1 MEQQFKVVGAK
12 TFNDSVDGQR
22 YDNTKLR
29 VELKE
34 KEVLS
39 DTRSVVGF
47 NTIDM
52 DFGTSENFI
61 KHGLAKLAY
70 PVMALLEVEFTTKGL
85 VCSGFKVMQQSKA
98 PAQA

>member
-12 TFNDSVDGQR
+12 HFNDTVEGTK

-39 DTRSVVGF
+39 ETRSVVGY

-52 DFGTSENFI
+52 DFGTSENFS
-61 KHGLAKLAY
+61 KFGLAKLAY
-70 PVMALLEVEFTTKGL
+70 PLMAMLEVEFTTKGL
-85 VCSGFKVMQQSKA
+85 VCSGFKVIQQSKA
-98 PAQA
+98 PVQA